1 MSSNLYNIA
10 STVCNPVLRRTTV
23 TKLVERQETKMLRL
37 LRPEVGRIC
46 NMWYERLELDRSLS
60 ASEGL
65 ILSAISKGDHEA
77 LNTLARTPRWHN
89 EYANLLVREYTKKG
103 GSELLNER
111 ITARF
116 IKWLDA
122 RSDWIVRDTLFSDLD
137 LVIADDK
144 IIQEDNTWY
153 CGECDCRHTDD
164 ISANEVVTSMNA
176 CGRVTAYA
184 TACKEMPS
192 FYCTESDRYYCD
204 RTFNDG
210 NTTSGNNI
218 CCEWAETQDEWRCN
232 DDGEW
237 TTSPDSDTEIP
248 DYHDADR
255 SIIREALDE
264 MYDETVTVTVTK
276 LTRRFGVEI
285 EMEFSDSYDRGQ
297 WYCQNI
303 DGADC
308 AIAELDGSLD
318 DDNGLEVISTPVM
331 FKDWHHDT
339 PFIKLV
345 RSARAYGAKGW
356 DVRDTYG
363 VHINMDMR
371 DLTSEE
377 IHLTYAAVNN
387 MSGMWKLLSG
397 RQLPTGGFNKLDV
410 PKSMADSDVWDSYLQ
425 QTRNQRNAKYQP
437 IVIKNY
443 GDRLCFAEVRTFGSN
458 LREGAVLEYIQLCSA
473 VVEWVKSVSNAPHDG
488 PMTVPVLQ
496 VYADQPHHRFLLWL
510 DKQDGYDQLR
520 SQVERFRE
528 LLNTL
533 DVSQLADVKR

>member
-10 STVCNPVLRRTTV
+10 STVCNLILRRTTV
-23 TKLVERQETKMLRL
+23 TKLVEHQETKMLRL
-37 LRPEVGRIC
+37 LRPEVDRIC
-46 NMWYERLELDRSLS
+46 NMRYERLELDRPLS

-65 ILSAISKGDHEA
+65 MLSAISKGDYEA
-77 LNTLARTPRWHN
+77 LNILAKTPCWHN
-89 EYANLLVREYTKKG
+89 EYANLLVREYTKQG
-103 GSELLNER
+103 DSELLNER

-122 RSDWIVRDTLFSDLD
+122 RSDWINRDTLFSDLD

-144 IIQEDNTWY
+144 IIQEGNTWY
-153 CGECDCRHTDD
+153 CEECDCKHTDD
-164 ISANEVVTSMNA
+164 VSANEVVTSMNV
-176 CGRVTAYA
+176 CGRVMAYA
-184 TACKEMPS
+184 TACDEMSS
-192 FYCTESDRYYCD
+192 FYCNESDRHYCASE
-204 RTFNDG
+204 FNEG
-210 NTTSGNNI
+210 NTTSGNTI
-218 CCEWAETQDEWRCN
+218 CCEWAETQDEWCCN
-232 DDGEW
+232 DDDEW
-237 TTSPDSDTEIP
+237 TTSPESDTEIP

-255 SIIREALDE
+255 SIIRRALGE
-264 MYDETVTVTVTK
+264 MHSETITVTK

-285 EMEFSDSYDRGQ
+285 EMEFSNSDDRER

-303 DGADC
+303 DGSDC
-308 AIAELDGSLD
+308 AIAETDGSLD

-345 RSARAYGAKGW
+345 RSARANGAKGW
-356 DVRDTYG
+356 DVRGTYG

-387 MSGMWKLLSG
+387 MSGMWELLSG
-397 RQLPTGGFNKLDV
+397 RKMPMGGFNKLDV
-410 PKSMADSDVWDSYLQ
+410 PNSMAVSDVWDAYYQ
-425 QTRNQRNAKYQP
+425 QSRCQRNTKYQP
-437 IVIKNY
+437 IVIKDY

-458 LREGAVLEYIQLCSA
+458 LRGGAVLEYIQLCSA

-488 PMTVPVLQ
+488 PMAVPVLQ

-533 DVSQLADVKR
+533 DDSQLAGVKR

>member
-10 STVCNPVLRRTTV
+10 STVRNLILRRNQV
-23 TKLVERQETKMLRL
+23 PKLQQRQETKMLRL
-37 LRPEVGRIC
+37 LRPEVNRIC

-65 ILSAISKGDHEA
+65 ILSAISKGDLEA
-77 LNTLARTPRWHN
+77 LDTLAMVPRWHN
-89 EYANLLVREYTKKG
+89 EYANLLVREYTKQG
-103 GSELLNER
+103 NTELLNER

-122 RSDWIVRDTLFSDLD
+122 HSDWIDRDTLFSDLGI
-137 LVIADDK
+137 VIADDK
-144 IIQEDNTWY
+144 LVQEDNTWY
-153 CGECDCRHTDD
+153 CEECDRQHTNDV
-164 ISANEVVTSMNA
+164 SSNEVVTSMTGS
-176 CGRVTAYA
+176 GRATAHA
-184 TACKEMPS
+184 TACDEMPS
-192 FYCTESDRYYCD
+192 FYCNESDRYYCH
-204 RTFNDG
+204 REFNAG
-210 NTTSGNNI
+210 ETTSGNDI
-218 CCEWAETQDEWRCN
+218 CREWAETQDEWRCT

-237 TTSPDSDTEIP
+237 TTEPESNTEIP

-255 SIIREALDE
+255 SIIRRAQREMLDE
-264 MYDETVTVTVTK
+264 TATVTK

-285 EMEFSDSYDRGQ
+285 EMEFSDSDDRER

-303 DGADC
+303 DGSDC
-308 AIAELDGSLD
+308 AIAERDGSLD

-345 RSARAYGAKGW
+345 RSARANGATGW
-356 DVRDTYG
+356 DVRDSYG

-371 DLTSEE
+371 DLTHEE

-397 RQLPTGGFNKLDV
+397 RRMPNGGFNKLDV
-410 PKSMADSDVWDSYLQ
+410 PESMVVSDVWDSYAR
-425 QTRNQRNAKYQP
+425 QTSNHRNTKYQP
-437 IVIKNY
+437 IVIKDY

-473 VVEWVKSVSNAPHDG
+473 VVEWVKSVINTPHDG

-533 DVSQLADVKR
+533 DDSQLADVKR